1 MDLTY
6 AQAADIEPMMKEIA
20 IMTDLRHD
28 NIVRYI
34 GSDCNMAKKEVRH
47 HHSCLCLRLC
57 VCVFVCLCV
66 CNCVCNCVVFR
77 LVTGAVVH
85 RALLGHA
92 EGRDR
97 ESDGTGSPLHQAGD
111 RRLGLPGVQRA
122 QLPALQEHHPPRS
135 QGSPLDLYNNNNFN
149 YYSYYN

>member
-1 MDLTY
+1 VVAKAKTISTTCQCRLSFAAKVMDLTY

-57 VCVFVCLCV
+57 VCVFVCLC
-66 CNCVCNCVVFR
+66 
-77 LVTGAVVH
+77 L
-85 RALLGHA
+85 
-92 EGRDR
+92 
-97 ESDGTGSPLHQAGD
+97 
-111 RRLGLPGVQRA
+111 
-122 QLPALQEHHPPRS
+122 
-135 QGSPLDLYNNNNFN
+135 
-149 YYSYYN
+149 